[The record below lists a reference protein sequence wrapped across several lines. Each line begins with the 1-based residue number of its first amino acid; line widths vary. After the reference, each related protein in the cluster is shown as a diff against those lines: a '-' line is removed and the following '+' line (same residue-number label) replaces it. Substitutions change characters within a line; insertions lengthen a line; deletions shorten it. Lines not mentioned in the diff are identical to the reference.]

1 MKSLAVIIATYFI
14 VFAAGFGMGLYTMY
28 LQQQPLIFAWIEN
41 ANDWQYEAAS
51 NEEAAEYY
59 RNNAELN
66 VYTAEILK
74 GICDNYTAKNA
85 ELNQQVDL
93 LEFELRKVLN
103 PDWEVKY

>member
-1 MKSLAVIIATYFI
+1 MKTLAIIIATYFI

-41 ANDWQYEAAS
+41 ASDWQHEAAS
-51 NEEAAEYY
+51 NDAAAEYY

-74 GICDNYTAKNA
+74 GICDNYTVENA
-85 ELNQQVDL
+85 ELNQQIAL
-93 LEFELRKVLN
+93 LEYELRKVLN
-103 PDWEVKY
+103 PEWEVNY